1 MRLLAVVSKLTG
13 VSTNVE
19 ASEVTLNTPSI
30 VKLSAQR
37 EEISQLARVNQDLV
51 ITFHSGEKVTIKNF
65 YVTNDQGASQLVLE
79 DDNGALWWVE
89 NPEAGLQFEQISSID
104 ELLITAGGANEGAA
118 IWPWVLG
125 GVVAA
130 GGIAAIA
137 ASGGGGGD
145 DDDDNG
151 SGNPGGGTD
160 NGGGGTTT
168 PPPGSVDTT
177 PPASPLIT
185 SALDAVA
192 GITGAIQNGQT
203 TNDNQ
208 PVLSGTGE
216 VGAVITVY
224 DNGQVLGTTTVDASG
239 NWSFKPPSSLADG
252 EHELTV
258 TATDKAGNTSIVS
271 GDFTFVVDTQAPG
284 AITDLAISA
293 DGLVISGNAEAD
305 STVTITNSDGTTL
318 GTVTADSNGKFTL
331 TLTQALQNGE
341 VLTAIA
347 MDKAGNSGP
356 SGTVTAPDSTPP
368 QPAGNLDVSDDG
380 TTVTGTAEP
389 GSTITIRDPAG
400 NSIGQGKTDDQ
411 GNFNVVLDT
420 PQTNGETVTVVVTDT
435 ANLTSP
441 PATAVAPDTTPPQPA
456 GNLDVSDDGTTV
468 TGTAEPGSTITI
480 RDPDGNPVGE
490 GVTDEQGNFSV
501 DLNTPQKNGETLA
514 VTATDGSNNTSQPAN
529 VQAPDITAP
538 QAPVVVSIVDDAGD
552 VKGDLTAGQ
561 STDDNQLTFSGTG
574 EPGATITILDGG
586 TALPGSVIVG
596 SDGTWT
602 LTTPVLE
609 DGNHNFTVTATDA
622 NNQTSTPSP
631 SVTLTVDTSA
641 PDAPF
646 ITSPTTP
653 AATNQPELPIIGTG
667 EPGSTV
673 TLSDGNTVVGT
684 AVVDGDG
691 NWTITPAPALTE
703 GSYTLTAVATDPAGN
718 QSQPSAPIVLEVDT
732 TPPATPESVVIS
744 QDGGT
749 VTGTAETGS
758 TVIIRDAD
766 GNIIGSGVA
775 TDGTFSIAITP
786 AQTGNAGLTATAQD
800 TAGNTSPAANFNGSG
815 SGLPVISAVVDDEG
829 SVLGDLRSGQTT
841 DDTLP
846 GLRGTAT
853 PDSTLNVLV
862 DGVNVGTVTVDG
874 TGSWVWTATAALGE
888 GTHTFQVVDSAN
900 AENASA
906 VVNITVDLTAP
917 VQPVIGSV
925 TDDVAPG
932 TGTLAS
938 GDTTNDSR
946 PALSGTGTD
955 GETISIYD
963 GATLLGQVQVEN
975 GVWNFTPPTALGEG
989 SHSLTITATDA
1000 AGNVSAPSASFE
1012 VVVDTTAPLVPAITS
1027 ATDDSDPQTSI
1038 ISDGGS
1044 TNDTTPTFS
1053 GSGENGSIVTI
1064 FDNGVRI
1071 GTATVTN
1078 GSWSFTP
1085 STLSD
1090 GTHSITVTATDATG
1104 NISAP
1109 SGTYTITVDT
1119 IPPQPAGN
1127 LDVSDDGVT
1136 VTGTAEAGATVT
1148 IYGSDSA
1155 PLGSAVVQDDGTF
1168 TVTLNTPLT
1177 NGQIVTAIVTDP
1189 ANQESTP
1196 ASVTAPDT
1204 TPPQP
1209 AGNLDVSDD
1218 GVTVTGTAEAGTSVT
1233 IYASDNTP
1241 LGSALVQPD
1250 GTFTVTLNTPQTNGQ
1265 IVTAI
1270 VTDPANQESTPASVT
1285 APDTTP
1291 PQPAGNLDVSGDGA
1305 TVTGTAEAGT
1315 TVTIYASDNTPLGS
1329 ALVQPDGSFTVTLDT
1344 PQTNGE
1350 ILTAVVTDTVNLTSP
1365 PSTTIAPD
1373 ITPPQPAGNLDVSD
1387 DGATVTGTAEPGSTV
1402 TIRDPDGNPLGQG
1415 TTDDQGNFSVDL
1427 DTPQTN
1433 GESLTAVVTDPA
1445 NQESTPAS
1453 VTAPDTTAPLP
1464 PSNVEVSG
1472 DGSSLTATAE
1482 PGSRITVKDSEG
1494 NTLAVSDPVP
1504 ANGTVTV
1511 SFTPAV
1517 VNGETL
1523 TVTATDGSNNT
1534 SQPTSVQAPDI
1545 TAPEAPVVVSIADDF
1560 GGVNGNLDTG
1570 QSTDD
1575 NRLTFS
1581 GTGEPGATITILN
1594 GGVPL
1599 SGTAIVDPD
1608 GNWTLTTDVL
1618 PDGEYTFTA
1627 TATDGQDQTSP
1638 ASDAVVIT
1646 VDTTAPTAPVL
1657 TITDNTGEITGELT
1671 NNAVTDATQPVLSG
1685 SGTAGDIITVYD
1697 GTTAIGTTEVTN
1709 AGTWSFTPAPAL
1721 SEGSHTL
1728 SVTASDPLGN
1738 TSANSAAIVIT
1749 VDTTAPATPALTVVD
1764 GDDAPLSNGQ
1774 ATNETQ
1780 PVLSGTGVNGE
1791 RVTIYDKGVEVATV
1805 TIADGT
1811 WEYPSA
1817 VLGEGEHV
1825 FTITVT
1831 DAAGNVS
1838 APSAPTGIVVD
1849 TTAPA
1854 TPNLTITDNVGSQ
1867 TGSLDNAQFT
1877 DDTLPLLSGSG
1888 TAGDTIII
1896 TLDGVALPPLII
1908 DNAGNWSYQLT
1919 TPLTSGDHVISLTVT
1934 DPAGNSTTS
1943 PDRIVRVD
1951 AQAPTTPTLTVNEDG
1966 GPLSNGGQTNDTT
1979 PTLSG
1984 TGETGSIVTILNN
1997 GVAIGTAEVIGG
2009 AWNFTP
2015 TTPLAEGS
2023 YSFSVTASDAAGNIS
2038 PPSAEFDLT
2047 VDTRAPDAPF
2057 ITSPTS
2063 PAATNQPEQPVSG
2076 TGEPGSTVILSSG
2089 ATVVGT
2095 ALVDG
2100 DGNWT
2105 IVPDAP
2111 LTEGSYTL
2119 TAVATDPAGNASQP
2133 SAPITLNVDLTPPAT
2148 PQNVLISDDGGT
2160 VTGTAEAGST
2170 VIIRDNNGN
2179 VIGTGVATGGNFSI
2193 DITPAQTGTNTL
2205 TATAQD
2211 AAGNLSIP
2219 ADFAGSGTGLPVISA
2234 VVDDAGGV
2242 QGDVRDGETTDDTL
2256 PGLRGSATP
2265 GSTLNVLVD
2274 GVNVDTVTV
2283 DGTGNW
2289 VWTATTALGEG
2300 EHTFQVV
2307 DSADSSKAS
2316 AVVTITLD
2324 LTPPA
2329 QPVIGGVTD
2338 DVGPGTGTLTSGDT
2352 TNDARP
2358 TLNGTG
2364 TDGETISIY
2373 DGATLLGV
2381 TQVVNGVWSFTPTTA
2396 LGEGSH
2402 SLTITAT
2409 DAAGNVSA
2417 PSAAFEVVV
2426 DTTAPLAP
2434 AITSATDD
2442 SDPQTGII
2450 ANGGSTNDT
2459 TPAFTGSGEEGSTI
2473 TFYDNGVNIGTTT
2486 VTNGSWSF
2494 TPPALSAGT
2503 HTITVT
2509 ATDAIGNVSAPSA
2522 GYTVTV
2528 DTAAPRA
2535 PVIQSV
2541 TDDTTPA
2548 TGVLANGQSTND
2560 SQPTFQGTAEPGA
2573 TVTLYDGATVI
2584 GSVVAGT
2591 DGSWSLSPDSPL
2603 SSGLHNLTVTATDA
2617 AGNEG
2622 PAASFTLTVDTQA
2635 PSTPVISAVTDDVA
2649 PNSGTLANGQ
2659 STNDTRPTLSGTAEA
2674 NSTVNIF
2681 DGTTLLG
2688 TVQADGTGAW
2698 TFTPP
2703 TALASGS
2710 HTFNVTAT
2718 DAAGNVSPGAGFSLV
2733 VDTVAP
2739 VAPAIV
2745 NVTDNVTPG
2754 TGDLTNG
2761 QTTNDPRPV
2770 ITGTGEPG
2778 STINVFDGSVLLG
2791 TAVVNEG
2798 GSWSY
2803 RPDGLAQGTH
2813 TLRVTATDSAGNTG
2827 PASANFTLTVD
2838 TAAPVAPVIS
2848 SVTDD
2853 AGPVT
2858 GSLTS
2863 GQSTNDTRPTFTGT
2877 GEPGT
2882 TISVADNG
2890 VPIGTATVGS
2900 NGAWTFTPT
2909 SDLGQ
2914 GTHPLTFTPTDA
2926 AGNTGPAASFTLA
2939 VDSVAPLAPAITS
2952 VVDDSAPQTGNL
2964 SPNQSTNDTRPTLN
2978 GTGEAGTTLTFSDN
2992 GTVIGSV
2999 VVSAN
3004 GTWSFTPT
3012 TALSNGPH
3020 TLSVSAADTAGNVG
3034 PSSSFSLTVD
3044 TQTPAAPVITT
3055 ILDDVSNNTGA
3066 VGSGQSTNDTLPE
3079 LRGTSEPGAFIN
3091 IYDGATL
3098 LTPTP
3103 IQADANGAWS
3113 FTPTTALGE
3122 GSHSF
3127 TAQATDAAGNV
3138 SPTSAIST
3146 IVVDTTPPA
3155 APANLA
3161 VVANGTS
3168 VTGTAE
3174 AGSTITITGS
3184 NGTVL
3189 GTGVADG
3196 SGNFSIVITPAQVGG
3211 ETLQVVAQDRAGNI
3225 GTAGSVEAP
3234 FTGLP
3239 GAPVIV
3245 SLTDEVG
3252 SITGLVANGQ
3262 ATNDATPL
3270 INGTAQPSSTITIYS
3285 DGVAIGTTT
3294 ANAQGSWSFTPPAGM
3309 ADGAHALTAT
3319 ATNANGTGTFSSTFN
3334 VTIDTV
3340 TAAPTGSISADG
3352 ASISGTAEAG
3362 STVTITLS
3370 TGETLTTTANSSG
3383 NYTLT
3388 FDRKQTSG
3396 ENISVSAT
3404 DAVGNVSTTTQVQAP
3419 TLPIAA
3425 SDNVENLT
3433 ITTDATVTT
3442 NDYSD
3447 YGLLLVGALG
3457 NVANVLGN
3465 DTAAVEFTVQDGGSA
3480 NLVIDASTTG
3490 VVLSLLNT
3498 QEVAIQ
3504 KYDAATNSWTTV
3516 IDTAQAQFANLL
3528 TLGSSGVTVNVT
3540 GLEGGTYRVLT
3551 YNTALLATGSYT
3563 ALNVN
3568 VEQTSAGAI
3577 TSAETQTGN
3586 VLNNDSAPQDTV
3598 VTTVTSTNGNSVT
3611 LGSGSSV
3618 LQGVYGTLTI
3628 NPDGS
3633 YSYALNPNSP
3643 ASVVG
3648 RTESFTYTI
3657 TGGGNTTSAKLVITL
3672 GNETPASSVTAVDNV
3687 ATLPYD
3693 TLVDAVNN
3701 GPSSQG
3707 GFTVVNV
3714 SLGNV
3719 LDVGV
3724 LDRLSNPII
3733 FDVEEGT
3740 TRTMTLQSSIG
3751 GVAVAS
3757 SFDLYIYR
3765 FNDVTQQF
3773 EQWRVERNWLNAPLL
3788 GGQSNP
3794 LTLNLPGGEYLF
3806 LLNPSFGITALTG
3819 YTLNI
3824 LEDHVYSVESLS
3836 TTTQGNVLNDDV
3848 APDGTLVTLVN
3859 GVAVAQTGTTTIVG
3873 AWGTLT
3879 IDAQGNYTY
3888 TLKSG
3893 LGADSTSTPDSF
3905 VYTVRAPNGDTDTAS
3920 LNIQPTARALDAVND
3935 VSDTLIA
3942 PSVQDTVSY
3951 LDSSVGTASW
3961 GAFGRTGSGSGTFDV
3976 AAGTILKGAAIV
3988 FNVSTLITLGNL
4000 TITWTVLENGVVIRT
4015 GTVPVSNITLG
4026 GATVTVNL
4034 TGLELDGGTYTLN
4047 FTGNNT
4053 LVGAATITPRITG
4066 TTVDLDNFETSGTHT
4081 VNGNI
4086 FDGSDASGVL
4096 DQLNTVDTRLTVT
4109 GFNGST
4115 ATLDPYSSG
4124 TTTIQG
4130 QYGSLQIRA
4139 DGSYTYTLDNGVA
4152 LSSMSTKE
4160 TFTYKLDDTRGHT
4173 DTATLT
4179 VDIAPQVVSTTQN
4192 DVLVGSAY
4200 GDTLIYNLLNA
4211 SSATGGN
4218 GTDTWRNFS
4227 LTQSDKID
4235 IGDLLVGWN
4244 GDNATLGSY
4253 LNVSTSGGNTT
4264 ISIDRDGAGSTYQST
4279 ALVTLENVQ
4288 TTLNELIEQNHIVT

>member
-561 STDDNQLTFSGTG
+561 STDDNQLIFSGTG

-1000 AGNVSAPSASFE
+1000 AGNISAPSAAFE

-1168 TVTLNTPLT
+1168 TVTLNTPQT

-1209 AGNLDVSDD
+1209 AGNLDVSGD
-1218 GVTVTGTAEAGTSVT
+1218 GATVTGTAEAGTSVT

-1250 GTFTVTLNTPQTNGQ
+1250 GTFTVTLNTPQTNGE
-1265 IVTAI
+1265 ILTAI
-1270 VTDPANQESTPASVT
+1270 VTDPANLTSSPATTT
-1285 APDTTP
+1285 APDTTAP
-1291 PQPAGNLDVSGDGA
+1291 LAAANLDVSDDGA

-1373 ITPPQPAGNLDVSD
+1373 ITPPQPAGNLNVSD

-1433 GESLTAVVTDPA
+1433 GETLTAVVTDPA

-1494 NTLAVSDPVP
+1494 NTLAVSEPVP

-1511 SFTPAV
+1511 SLTPAV

-1599 SGTAIVDPD
+1599 SGTTIVDPD

-1721 SEGSHTL
+1721 SEGSHIL

-1749 VDTTAPATPALTVVD
+1749 VDTTAPATPALTVAD

-1791 RVTIYDKGVEVATV
+1791 RVTIYDKGVEVA
-1805 TIADGT
+1805 
-1811 WEYPSA
+1811 
-1817 VLGEGEHV
+1817 
-1825 FTITVT
+1825 
-1831 DAAGNVS
+1831 
-1838 APSAPTGIVVD
+1838 
-1849 TTAPA
+1849 
-1854 TPNLTITDNVGSQ
+1854 
-1867 TGSLDNAQFT
+1867 
-1877 DDTLPLLSGSG
+1877 
-1888 TAGDTIII
+1888 
-1896 TLDGVALPPLII
+1896 
-1908 DNAGNWSYQLT
+1908 
-1919 TPLTSGDHVISLTVT
+1919 
-1934 DPAGNSTTS
+1934 
-1943 PDRIVRVD
+1943 
-1951 AQAPTTPTLTVNEDG
+1951 
-1966 GPLSNGGQTNDTT
+1966 
-1979 PTLSG
+1979 
-1984 TGETGSIVTILNN
+1984 
-1997 GVAIGTAEVIGG
+1997 
-2009 AWNFTP
+2009 
-2015 TTPLAEGS
+2015 
-2023 YSFSVTASDAAGNIS
+2023 
-2038 PPSAEFDLT
+2038 
-2047 VDTRAPDAPF
+2047 
-2057 ITSPTS
+2057 
-2063 PAATNQPEQPVSG
+2063 
-2076 TGEPGSTVILSSG
+2076 
-2089 ATVVGT
+2089 
-2095 ALVDG
+2095 
-2100 DGNWT
+2100 
-2105 IVPDAP
+2105 
-2111 LTEGSYTL
+2111 
-2119 TAVATDPAGNASQP
+2119 
-2133 SAPITLNVDLTPPAT
+2133 
-2148 PQNVLISDDGGT
+2148 
-2160 VTGTAEAGST
+2160 
-2170 VIIRDNNGN
+2170 
-2179 VIGTGVATGGNFSI
+2179 
-2193 DITPAQTGTNTL
+2193 
-2205 TATAQD
+2205 
-2211 AAGNLSIP
+2211 
-2219 ADFAGSGTGLPVISA
+2219 
-2234 VVDDAGGV
+2234 
-2242 QGDVRDGETTDDTL
+2242 
-2256 PGLRGSATP
+2256 
-2265 GSTLNVLVD
+2265 
-2274 GVNVDTVTV
+2274 
-2283 DGTGNW
+2283 
-2289 VWTATTALGEG
+2289 
-2300 EHTFQVV
+2300 
-2307 DSADSSKAS
+2307 
-2316 AVVTITLD
+2316 
-2324 LTPPA
+2324 
-2329 QPVIGGVTD
+2329 
-2338 DVGPGTGTLTSGDT
+2338 
-2352 TNDARP
+2352 
-2358 TLNGTG
+2358 
-2364 TDGETISIY
+2364 
-2373 DGATLLGV
+2373 
-2381 TQVVNGVWSFTPTTA
+2381 
-2396 LGEGSH
+2396 
-2402 SLTITAT
+2402 
-2409 DAAGNVSA
+2409 
-2417 PSAAFEVVV
+2417 
-2426 DTTAPLAP
+2426 
-2434 AITSATDD
+2434 
-2442 SDPQTGII
+2442 
-2450 ANGGSTNDT
+2450 
-2459 TPAFTGSGEEGSTI
+2459 
-2473 TFYDNGVNIGTTT
+2473 
-2486 VTNGSWSF
+2486 
-2494 TPPALSAGT
+2494 
-2503 HTITVT
+2503 
-2509 ATDAIGNVSAPSA
+2509 
-2522 GYTVTV
+2522 
-2528 DTAAPRA
+2528 
-2535 PVIQSV
+2535 
-2541 TDDTTPA
+2541 
-2548 TGVLANGQSTND
+2548 
-2560 SQPTFQGTAEPGA
+2560 
-2573 TVTLYDGATVI
+2573 
-2584 GSVVAGT
+2584 
-2591 DGSWSLSPDSPL
+2591 
-2603 SSGLHNLTVTATDA
+2603 
-2617 AGNEG
+2617 
-2622 PAASFTLTVDTQA
+2622 
-2635 PSTPVISAVTDDVA
+2635 
-2649 PNSGTLANGQ
+2649 
-2659 STNDTRPTLSGTAEA
+2659 
-2674 NSTVNIF
+2674 
-2681 DGTTLLG
+2681 
-2688 TVQADGTGAW
+2688 
-2698 TFTPP
+2698 
-2703 TALASGS
+2703 
-2710 HTFNVTAT
+2710 
-2718 DAAGNVSPGAGFSLV
+2718 
-2733 VDTVAP
+2733 
-2739 VAPAIV
+2739 
-2745 NVTDNVTPG
+2745 
-2754 TGDLTNG
+2754 
-2761 QTTNDPRPV
+2761 
-2770 ITGTGEPG
+2770 
-2778 STINVFDGSVLLG
+2778 
-2791 TAVVNEG
+2791 
-2798 GSWSY
+2798 
-2803 RPDGLAQGTH
+2803 
-2813 TLRVTATDSAGNTG
+2813 
-2827 PASANFTLTVD
+2827 
-2838 TAAPVAPVIS
+2838 
-2848 SVTDD
+2848 
-2853 AGPVT
+2853 
-2858 GSLTS
+2858 
-2863 GQSTNDTRPTFTGT
+2863 
-2877 GEPGT
+2877 
-2882 TISVADNG
+2882 
-2890 VPIGTATVGS
+2890 
-2900 NGAWTFTPT
+2900 
-2909 SDLGQ
+2909 
-2914 GTHPLTFTPTDA
+2914 
-2926 AGNTGPAASFTLA
+2926 
-2939 VDSVAPLAPAITS
+2939 
-2952 VVDDSAPQTGNL
+2952 
-2964 SPNQSTNDTRPTLN
+2964 
-2978 GTGEAGTTLTFSDN
+2978 
-2992 GTVIGSV
+2992 IGSV

-3079 LRGTSEPGAFIN
+3079 LRGISEPGAFIN

-3138 SPTSAIST
+3138 SPASAIST

-3294 ANAQGSWSFTPPAGM
+3294 ANAQGSWSFTPPADI

-3568 VEQTSAGAI
+3568 VEQTSAGTI

-3724 LDRLSNPII
+3724 LDRLSYPII

-3848 APDGTLVTLVN
+3848 APDGTLVTQVN

-4139 DGSYTYTLDNGVA
+4139 DGSYTYTLNNGVA